1 MAKSLTSA
9 HAPRRTTSRSRT
21 LARSRKTNNRARRSH
36 STFSPTTRAPGT
48 RILVVAETSAQR
60 GRLARGVATELNR
73 ALHRVDLGQIVGK
86 YIGETEKNLRSLFTS
101 AEAREGI
108 LFFDEADALF
118 GKRTNVKDSHDRYAN
133 LETSFLLE
141 RIERSH
147 GVVVLATNSARKIDP
162 TWMKRLRFGL
172 KLTLPKPNKR

>member
-1 MAKSLTSA
+1 MATSPTST
-9 HAPRRTTSRSRT
+9 HAPRRTTSRI
-21 LARSRKTNNRARRSH
+21 LARSRKTNSRIAQSRADSS
-36 STFSPTTRAPGT
+36 STKRTPGT

-101 AEAREGI
+101 AEAKEGI

-147 GVVVLATNSARKIDP
+147 GVVVIATNSARKIDP
-162 TWMKRLRFGL
+162 AWMKRLRFGL
-172 KLTLPKPNKR
+172 KITLPKANKR